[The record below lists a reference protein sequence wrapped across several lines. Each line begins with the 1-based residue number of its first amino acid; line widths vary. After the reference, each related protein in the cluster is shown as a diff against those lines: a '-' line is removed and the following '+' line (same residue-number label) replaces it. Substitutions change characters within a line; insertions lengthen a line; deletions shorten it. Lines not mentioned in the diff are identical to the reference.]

1 MFVTKKKYEKLK
13 RKYIE
18 MKDQKILGDIVEEE
32 LANEIGR
39 LVKKLENLKIPT
51 KFLIED
57 IEDLYENSLDYNEIM
72 SLIHEEYTAVQA
84 SQMIENFN
92 ITFY

>member
-51 KFLIED
+51 NFLIED
-57 IEDLYENSLDYNEIM
+57 IEDLYDNSLDYDEIM

-84 SQMIENFN
+84 SQMIENFK
-92 ITFY
+92 IIFD